1 MYIEREQTEHHT
13 EMNTKNRRTKK
24 IEIEYDDAEH
34 FNEHHLD
41 YPKQEE
47 INDNIEQII
56 YRAPS

>member
-41 YPKQEE
+41 YPK
-47 INDNIEQII
+47 
-56 YRAPS
+56 